1 MKNEAQT
8 SLKELSKP
16 EKENILSLILQ
27 SDIRKLRQLPISTYN
42 LNFLYPSKFLDI
54 KFDNQITP
62 LFLVDIV

>member
-42 LNFLYPSKFLDI
+42 
-54 KFDNQITP
+54 
-62 LFLVDIV
+62 